1 MPGPALW
8 LLFAEGS
15 LGQFSMK
22 NEPLLMKDA
31 YLAPRGP
38 FLPFHEAFRGVHVA
52 GPGLQLGW
60 PVACS

>member
-38 FLPFHEAFRGVHVA
+38 FLPSSTPADHSSHD
-52 GPGLQLGW
+52 
-60 PVACS
+60 S